1 MRRKFQKMF
10 QETTLLQPLLR
21 TIKAPSLLLTGF
33 LFATACASAPARPP
47 VQIGTGSPRA
57 EPITGPVGQ
66 PEEGVDVTELGEPE
80 DLTQVRGDGGLTPAF
95 MEGRKIKRAAVL
107 LPFSHPNAQVRA
119 EAESM
124 LAGIEL
130 ALFEY
135 AGDDFLI
142 IPKDTAGKQSVAEAR
157 IDEAVKE
164 KANIVL
170 GPLFGA
176 NVKAIRDRAQD
187 KKIPVLAFSNDR
199 SAAGGGAYLASI
211 SPEEEVRRMVDYA
224 IGQGINSFVYLGP
237 QTDYGRQIET
247 ALRTEA
253 FNRGG
258 VVLTSAFYM
267 PSTGA
272 TEAARSVSGILK
284 SEIATRPRNKVAVM
298 IPERGVNLLSIAPL
312 LPYNGVDMT
321 HITLMGT
328 SLWSD
333 SSIWREPTLDGAV
346 YPAPDPENLTTFR
359 EAYRRIYGKAPT
371 DLAAVA
377 YDAAAVA
384 VRLAAEDN
392 LKYNGITDPDGFF
405 GVDGLFRFRI
415 DGTSERGLAVMQI
428 RPTGAELIQKGAS
441 QFGPGAF

>member
-1 MRRKFQKMF
+1 MLQEMF
-10 QETTLLQPLLR
+10 QEMTLLQPLLR
-21 TIKAPSLLLTGF
+21 TIKAPSFLLIGF

-47 VQIGTGSPRA
+47 VQIGTGTPRV
-57 EPITGPVGQ
+57 EPITGPVDQ
-66 PEEGVDVTELGEPE
+66 PEEGVDVTDLGEPE

-95 MEGRKIKRAAVL
+95 MEGREIKRAAVL

-130 ALFEY
+130 ALFQY

-142 IPKDTAGKQSVAEAR
+142 IPKDTAGKTSVTEAR
-157 IDEAVKE
+157 MDEAVQE
-164 KANIVL
+164 KANVVL

-176 NVKAIRDRAQD
+176 NVKAITERAQD
-187 KKIPVLAFSNDR
+187 KNIPVIAFSNDR

-211 SPEEEVRRMVDYA
+211 SPEEEVRRMVQYA
-224 IGQGINSFVYLGP
+224 AGQGIYSFVFLGP
-237 QTDYGRQIET
+237 QTAYGRQIET

-253 FNRGG
+253 FNVGG
-258 VVLTSAFYM
+258 TVLTSAFYM
-267 PSTGA
+267 PETGP

-298 IPERGVNLLSIAPL
+298 IPERGVKLLSIAPL

-321 HITLMGT
+321 HVTLMGT

-333 SSIWREPTLDGAV
+333 ESVWREPTLDGAV

-359 EAYRRIYGKAPT
+359 EAYRRIYGKSPT

-384 VRLAAEDN
+384 VSLAGEDN
-392 LKYNGITDPDGFF
+392 LKYNGVTNPDGFF
-405 GVDGLFRFRI
+405 GVNGLFRFRL

-428 RPTGAELIQKGAS
+428 RPTGAELIEKGAS
-441 QFGPGAF
+441 QFGPGPS

>member
-1 MRRKFQKMF
+1 MF
-10 QETTLLQPLLR
+10 QEMTLLQPLLR
-21 TIKAPSLLLTGF
+21 TIKAPSFLLIGF

-47 VQIGTGSPRA
+47 VQIGTGSPRV
-57 EPITGPVGQ
+57 EPVTGPTGE

-95 MEGRKIKRAAVL
+95 MEGRKLKRAAVL

-130 ALFEY
+130 ALFQY

-142 IPKDTAGKQSVAEAR
+142 IPKDTAGKTSVTEAR
-157 IDEAVKE
+157 VDEAIQE
-164 KANIVL
+164 KANVVL

-176 NVKAIRDRAQD
+176 NVKAIRERAQD
-187 KKIPVLAFSNDR
+187 KKIPVIAFSTDR
-199 SAAGGGAYLASI
+199 TAAGGGSYLASI
-211 SPEEEVRRMVDYA
+211 SPEEEVRRMVQYA
-224 IGQGINSFVYLGP
+224 AGQGIFSYVFLGP
-237 QTDYGRQIET
+237 QSAYGRQIET

-253 FNRGG
+253 FNNGG

-267 PSTGA
+267 PETGT
-272 TEAARSVSGILK
+272 TEAARSVSDILK
-284 SEIATRPRNKVAVM
+284 AEIASNPRRKVAVM
-298 IPERGVNLLSIAPL
+298 IPERGVKLLSIAPL

-321 HITLMGT
+321 HVTLMGT
-328 SLWSD
+328 SLWAD
-333 SSIWREPTLDGAV
+333 ESIWREPTLDGAV

-371 DLAAVA
+371 DLSAVA

-392 LKYNGITDPDGFF
+392 LKYNGVTDPDGFF
-405 GVDGLFRFRI
+405 GVNGLFRFRI
-415 DGTSERGLAVMQI
+415 DGTSERGLAVMKI
-428 RPTGAELIQKGAS
+428 RPSGAELVEKGAS
-441 QFGPGAF
+441 QFGPGAS

>member
-247 ALRTEA
+247 SLRTEA

>member
-1 MRRKFQKMF
+1 MLQEMF
-10 QETTLLQPLLR
+10 QEMTLMQPLLR
-21 TIKAPSLLLTGF
+21 TIKAPSFLLIGF

-47 VQIGTGSPRA
+47 VQIGTGTPRV
-57 EPITGPVGQ
+57 EPITGPVDQ

-95 MEGRKIKRAAVL
+95 MEGREIKRAAVL
-107 LPFSHPNAQVRA
+107 LPFSHPNAQVRN

-130 ALFEY
+130 ALFQY
-135 AGDDFLI
+135 AGDNFLI
-142 IPKDTAGKQSVAEAR
+142 IPKDTAGKTSITEAR
-157 IDEAVKE
+157 IDEAIQE
-164 KANIVL
+164 KANVVL

-176 NVKAIRDRAQD
+176 NVKAIRERAQD
-187 KKIPVLAFSNDR
+187 KKIPVIAFSTDR
-199 SAAGGGAYLASI
+199 SAAGGGSYLASV
-211 SPEEEVRRMVDYA
+211 SPEEEVRRMVEYA
-224 IGQGINSFVYLGP
+224 AGQGIFSYVFLGP
-237 QTDYGRQIET
+237 QTAYGRQIEN

-253 FNRGG
+253 FNNGG

-267 PSTGA
+267 PETGA
-272 TEAARSVSGILK
+272 TEAARSVSEILK
-284 SEIATRPRNKVAVM
+284 SEIEVRPRNKIAVM
-298 IPERGVNLLSIAPL
+298 IPERGVQLLSIAPL

-321 HITLMGT
+321 HVTLMGT

-333 SSIWREPTLDGAV
+333 ESIWREPTLDGAV
-346 YPAPDPENLTTFR
+346 YPTPDPENLTTFR

-392 LKYNGITDPDGFF
+392 LKYNGVTDPDGFF
-405 GVDGLFRFRI
+405 GVNGLFRFRL
-415 DGTSERGLAVMQI
+415 DGTSQRGLAVMQI
-428 RPTGAELIQKGAS
+428 RPTGAELIEKGAS
-441 QFGPGAF
+441 QFGPGPS